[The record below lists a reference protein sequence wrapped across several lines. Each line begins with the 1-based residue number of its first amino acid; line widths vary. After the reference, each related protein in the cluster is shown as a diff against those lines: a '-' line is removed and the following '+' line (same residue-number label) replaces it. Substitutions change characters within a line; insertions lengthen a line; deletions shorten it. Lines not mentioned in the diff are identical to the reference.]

1 MSGNQEEAKILS
13 GIKAGMKKTWVGSS
27 WVQIL
32 LPVKFTLKELMLNIS
47 FFSALYTQMKIL
59 HVLDI

>member
-13 GIKAGMKKTWVGSS
+13 GIKAAKKKTWVGSS

-32 LPVKFTLKELMLNIS
+32 LSVKFSLNKLMLDIG